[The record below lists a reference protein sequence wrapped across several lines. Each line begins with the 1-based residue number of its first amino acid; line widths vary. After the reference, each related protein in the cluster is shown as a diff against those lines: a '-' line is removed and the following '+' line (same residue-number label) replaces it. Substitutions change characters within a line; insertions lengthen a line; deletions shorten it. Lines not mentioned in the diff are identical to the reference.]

1 MPDHNE
7 RKVIGVV
14 VGRKNSKGLPG
25 KNMKSFNGLPLAEW
39 TMRQAKDSKSLAQ
52 VIVSSDDDAI
62 LALGEKYG
70 FMPIER
76 PADFATDD
84 APIGTAIID
93 ALMRS
98 QIELEDSDVIVLLEP
113 TSPLRP
119 KGFIDECVA
128 KFLASSANS
137 SVSIGLSNSQHPL
150 FSLVR
155 KANGELLRY
164 DGQDLRYIRRQ
175 ELEDVHFLDGSFYS
189 TELGQLKSSSQM
201 YGGKVLGLPVEKWQE
216 VEIDDEIDFAIA
228 ERLGEI
234 YAAKL

>member
-1 MPDHNE
+1 MPDHSE

-25 KNMKSFNGLPLAEW
+25 KNMKSFNGLPLVEW
-39 TMRQAKDSKSLAQ
+39 TMRQAKDSRCLTR
-52 VIVSSDDDAI
+52 VIVSSDDDEI

-70 FMPIER
+70 FVSIER
-76 PADFATDD
+76 PAELATDD
-84 APIGTAIID
+84 APIGAAILE
-93 ALMRS
+93 ALIRS

-119 KGFIDECVA
+119 KGFIDECVT
-128 KFLASSANS
+128 KFLASNANS

-189 TELGQLKSSSQM
+189 TELGQLKISSQM

>member
-1 MPDHNE
+1 MSDHNE

-25 KNMKSFNGLPLAEW
+25 KNMKKFNGLPLAEW
-39 TMRQAKDSKSLAQ
+39 TMRQAKDSKSLSR
-52 VIVSSDDDAI
+52 VIVSSDDDEI
-62 LALGEKYG
+62 LALGEEYG
-70 FMPIER
+70 FISIKR
-76 PADFATDD
+76 PAELATDD
-84 APIGTAIID
+84 APIGAAIMD
-93 ALMRS
+93 AISRS
-98 QIELEDSDVIVLLEP
+98 GIEIIDSDVIVLLEP

-119 KGFIDECVA
+119 KGFIDGCVE
-128 KFLASSANS
+128 KFLASDANS

-155 KANGELLRY
+155 KPNGELIRY

-175 ELEDVHFLDGSFYS
+175 ELENVHFLDGSFYS
-189 TELGQLKSSSQM
+189 TELGQLKRSSQM

-216 VEIDDEIDFAIA
+216 VEIDDEIDFAVA

-234 YAAKL
+234 YAAQL